1 MPGRPEH
8 RKLLE
13 QIERAARAE
22 SAESR
27 ALEWR
32 DATDEARAEALV
44 SLCILA
50 HEAALASGYEKEPL
64 KLVRLPRRGA

>member
-1 MPGRPEH
+1 M
-8 RKLLE
+8 
-13 QIERAARAE
+13 ERAEKAARAE
-22 SAESR
+22 SSEAR

-32 DATDEARAEALV
+32 DKTDEARAEALV

-50 HEAALASGYEKEPL
+50 HAAALSSGYEKEPL